1 LSGLICPESPAE
13 PDDSGLKTQNPRN
26 TRAGV
31 LCRQVTDTPFVS
43 TPQTLLAFDFGLQ
56 RTGVAVGN
64 TVSGGARPLTT
75 IAEEENFKRF
85 AAIEALIAEWKPE
98 RLLVGLPLAPDGGET
113 EMSKRA
119 RRFGNQLHGRFGLP
133 VEFADERYSS
143 AVVEDAFKPS
153 RADKHK
159 IDAAAAAVIL
169 QAWLDQQQTSNPIP

>member
-1 LSGLICPESPAE
+1 MRARTLARQTLPAH
-13 PDDSGLKTQNPRN
+13 
-26 TRAGV
+26 
-31 LCRQVTDTPFVS
+31 
-43 TPQTLLAFDFGLQ
+43 QTLLAFDFGLK

-75 IAEEENFKRF
+75 IVEEQNDRRF

-98 RLLVGLPLAPDGGET
+98 RLLVGLPLALDGAET
-113 EMSKRA
+113 EISKRA

-143 AVVEDAFKPS
+143 AVVEEAFKPG
-153 RADKHK
+153 RAQKEI

-169 QAWLDQQQTSNPIP
+169 QAWLDEQSAQS